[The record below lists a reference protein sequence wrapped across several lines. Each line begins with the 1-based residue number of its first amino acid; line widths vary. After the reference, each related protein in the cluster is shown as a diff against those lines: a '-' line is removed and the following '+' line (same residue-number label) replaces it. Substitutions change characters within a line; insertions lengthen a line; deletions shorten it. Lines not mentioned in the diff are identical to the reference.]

1 MFTARR
7 PPVNERW
14 WLTEL
19 SRRKEEERLAHE
31 LLEEGP
37 GSSSEEE
44 CSDVERKDGSDAETL
59 PGDDASLAGGV
70 HASQSSYLRAPSSQ
84 LLVGSQES

>member
-1 MFTARR
+1 M
-7 PPVNERW
+7 
-14 WLTEL
+14 
-19 SRRKEEERLAHE
+19 AHE

-59 PGDDASLAGGV
+59 LGDDASDMEEETPPTSAGSSQPRPLPLAGGV
-70 HASQSSYLRAPSSQ
+70 HASQSSYLRSPSSQ

>member
-1 MFTARR
+1 M
-7 PPVNERW
+7 
-14 WLTEL
+14 
-19 SRRKEEERLAHE
+19 AHE

-44 CSDVERKDGSDAETL
+44 CSEAERKDGSDAETL
-59 PGDDASLAGGV
+59 LGDDDSGMEEDTSSTTAASSQPRPLPLAGGV
-70 HASQSSYLRAPSSQ
+70 HASQSSYLRSPSSQ

>member
-1 MFTARR
+1 M
-7 PPVNERW
+7 
-14 WLTEL
+14 
-19 SRRKEEERLAHE
+19 AHE

-44 CSDVERKDGSDAETL
+44 CSDVERKNSSDAETL
-59 PGDDASLAGGV
+59 PGDGDSGMEEDTSSTTAASSQPRPLPLAGGAR
-70 HASQSSYLRAPSSQ
+70 ASQSSYLRSPSSQ

>member
-1 MFTARR
+1 M
-7 PPVNERW
+7 
-14 WLTEL
+14 
-19 SRRKEEERLAHE
+19 AHE

-44 CSDVERKDGSDAETL
+44 CSDVERKNGSDAETL
-59 PGDDASLAGGV
+59 PGDDDSGMEEDISSTTAAGSQPRPLPLAGGV
-70 HASQSSYLRAPSSQ
+70 HASQSSYLRSPPSQ